1 MHAVTDVNVNAM
13 MGNGSSICASTG
25 DVAEKTLAKKL
36 QNPRAVAANATG
48 NTDECET

>member
-1 MHAVTDVNVNAM
+1 MTDVNVNAM
-13 MGNGSSICASTG
+13 IGNGSSICASTG

-36 QNPRAVAANATG
+36 QNPRAVAAKATG

>member
-13 MGNGSSICASTG
+13 MGKGSSICARTG

-36 QNPRAVAANATG
+36 QNPRAVAPNATG